1 MSTLDTAL
9 NVIREYAERICA
21 RHPGTPEA
29 GVAESFLRA
38 LAVVA
43 NDRATIDDKATD
55 AAQDARPPPVANVIK
70 LDPSRR
76 GKKGRC

>member
-9 NVIREYAERICA
+9 NAIREHAERICA

-43 NDRATIDDKATD
+43 NDHATIDDKAT
-55 AAQDARPPPVANVIK
+55 AQDARPPPVANVIK

-76 GKKGRC
+76 GKKGTR